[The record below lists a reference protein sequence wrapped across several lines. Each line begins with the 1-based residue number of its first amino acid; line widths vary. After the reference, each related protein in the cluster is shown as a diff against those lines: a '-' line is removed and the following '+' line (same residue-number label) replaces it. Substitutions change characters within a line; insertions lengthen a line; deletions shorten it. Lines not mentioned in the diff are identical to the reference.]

1 LQTSKDNASLP
12 LFIVF
17 FVSWILLGIAAAIF
31 DHTASYRTK
40 KFWHP
45 YITIGMGAIFVGFAE
60 LMSHGQFPIFFI
72 FWIALITFL
81 NLRNVRFCPKC
92 NKTASGRSWS
102 RVKFCTKCGANL
114 DEESHDMNQP
124 IG

>member
-1 LQTSKDNASLP
+1 M
-12 LFIVF
+12 F
-17 FVSWILLGIAAAIF
+17 
-31 DHTASYRTK
+31 
-40 KFWHP
+40 
-45 YITIGMGAIFVGFAE
+45 
-60 LMSHGQFPIFFI
+60 HGQLPIFFI

-102 RVKFCTKCGANL
+102 PQKFCSRCGANL
-114 DEESHDMNQP
+114 NEESHDMNQP